1 MFELGH
7 FPDFFRIGHVT
18 ALYKNSGLKSDK
30 GNYRR
35 IHLLPTHSKVVESII
50 YSRLLGHIISN
61 NVISKYQATYLIG
74 DSTTEQLLYINHLI
88 KSYWTKGAIP

>member
-7 FPDFFRIGHVT
+7 FQIFFRIGHVT

-30 GNYRR
+30 ENYCG
-35 IHLLPTHSKVVESII
+35 INLLPTHSKVVESMI

-61 NVISKYQATYLIG
+61 NVISECQATY
-74 DSTTEQLLYINHLI
+74 
-88 KSYWTKGAIP
+88 